1 MSEGK
6 FCFEKH
12 FKMLHENFLEQNQE
26 ILSSYPNYYII
37 IQKLAIFIEKI
48 MSVDE
53 TYDFDKAL
61 FNLPLHANAFVLEN
75 LKEEYW
81 KEKYE

>member
-1 MSEGK
+1 
-6 FCFEKH
+6 
-12 FKMLHENFLEQNQE
+12 
-26 ILSSYPNYYII
+26 
-37 IQKLAIFIEKI
+37 